1 MERALRQRLIGAS
14 VLVAL
19 GVIVIPMLVDSD
31 TAPPMDRIQIPP
43 RPADHANAPAFR
55 LEDEEGP
62 ASDGLPVPQLEAL
75 DQGTASEPA
84 ALSDPGTPVPPKE
97 ESLAEPSDPP
107 PITLA
112 PGDLAHDQPA
122 EGLPRWEGA
131 STVPKAAPSQE
142 RLGVT
147 AFAIQLGSFSSEAN
161 AKALESKLKGRGYRA
176 FVEKIYLN
184 TGSVFRVR
192 IGPEIGEA
200 KAKALLARLE
210 SEISLKG
217 ILVRYP

>member
-14 VLVAL
+14 VLVAV
-19 GVIVIPMLVDSD
+19 GVIVIPMLLDSD
-31 TAPPMDRIQIPP
+31 TAPPTEPIQIPP
-43 RPADHANAPAFR
+43 RPADLGSAPVFR
-55 LEDEEGP
+55 LEDEAWP
-62 ASDGLPVPQLEAL
+62 ATDGLSVPLPEPL
-75 DQGTASEPA
+75 DQETATASE
-84 ALSDPGTPVPPKE
+84 ALSDPGTSVRPKQG
-97 ESLAEPSDPP
+97 SADEPRDMP
-107 PITLA
+107 PIALA
-112 PGDLAHDQPA
+112 PGDSAHDQPA
-122 EGLPRWEGA
+122 AEPPRAAG
-131 STVPKAAPSQE
+131 VPAGPRAAPSQE

-161 AKALESKLKGRGYRA
+161 AKALESKLKDRGYRA
-176 FVEKIYLN
+176 FVEKIYIN

-192 IGPEIGEA
+192 VGPEIEEA